1 MGPPAADAITLP
13 PEMRRESS
21 PSATKTR
28 RALSVAAAMAV
39 PVLLLLLDP
48 VSALARA
55 GGASGGNTGGGG
67 GSGSVSH
74 AGGGYS
80 YGGGSSGYYGS
91 SSTGGAPA
99 SPLVMVLGIGLI
111 ALVFGGFIYFASR
124 SVRKQLRASGT
135 PLMAAAT
142 ATAAAPVLEPPA
154 YPGGATTMT
163 APPSYEAGAIAAP
176 ADGVA
181 AIKAV
186 DPGFDEGRFLDRCQA
201 AFFLLQ
207 KAWMDRNLDE
217 GRAYMSAGLYQGW
230 SVQVQQLIEQHRRD
244 VLDGLYVEGMQIVR
258 AQHDANF
265 DTVAVRIS
273 ARCADYIV
281 DDRTGK
287 KVSGSNKPEEWIEYW
302 TFQRSAGT
310 KTLVEGGITEKKCP
324 NCGAPLSVNQ
334 NGACAYCQ
342 APVTSGRFDWV
353 LTRIDQPDQ
362 WR

>member
-1 MGPPAADAITLP
+1 
-13 PEMRRESS
+13 MRRESF
-21 PSATKTR
+21 PSATGTR
-28 RALSVAAAMAV
+28 RALGVAAAMAV

-55 GGASGGNTGGGG
+55 GGASGGNTGGSG
-67 GSGSVSH
+67 GSSVSH

-91 SSTGGAPA
+91 SSTGGGAPA
-99 SPLVMVLGIGLI
+99 SPLEMVLGIGLI
-111 ALVFGGFIYFASR
+111 VLVFGGFIYFASR
-124 SVRKQLRASGT
+124 SVRRQLRASGT
-135 PLMAAAT
+135 PLMAAAG
-142 ATAAAPVLEPPA
+142 ATAPVLEPSA
-154 YPGGATTMT
+154 YPGGS
-163 APPSYEAGAIAAP
+163 APAPTSYGAGAAAPP

-244 VLDGLYVEGMQIVR
+244 VLDGLYVEGMQIVG

-273 ARCADYIV
+273 ARCADYMV

-362 WR
+362 WQ